1 MMSSSLKTKNILSKH
16 KVESLVSSGAQKA
29 IKETG
34 QGGEGL
40 AEYKETDG
48 EWGGFRRKS
57 LFPHVSTPL
66 WYHLAEPSYVFSI
79 WQSLLKPFIVF

>member
-34 QGGEGL
+34 QGGEV
-40 AEYKETDG
+40 D
-48 EWGGFRRKS
+48 R
-57 LFPHVSTPL
+57 
-66 WYHLAEPSYVFSI
+66 I
-79 WQSLLKPFIVF
+79 N